1 MPVLENMAC
10 VDKDQGDI
18 RSNTVDTFNNKSCCS
33 HMVKIKV
40 FYGVNSVKK
49 TQNIAMEKFTL
60 RHF

>member
-1 MPVLENMAC
+1 MLENMAC

-40 FYGVNSVKK
+40 LHGVNSVKK